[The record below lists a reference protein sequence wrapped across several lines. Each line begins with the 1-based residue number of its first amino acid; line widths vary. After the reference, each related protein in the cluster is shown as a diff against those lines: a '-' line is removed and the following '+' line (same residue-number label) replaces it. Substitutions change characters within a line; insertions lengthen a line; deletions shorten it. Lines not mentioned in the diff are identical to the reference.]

1 MFHFLKKNF
10 TRSGNIEKDVV
21 KKYFDKTQSLM
32 FDKKAASIEQDHISD
47 FTKDYQCRTILDL
60 GCGEG
65 RYSHCFKNYEYYH
78 GVDFSE
84 SFISNTESTE
94 RRKFSCSDVVE
105 FYEDKI
111 YDTVLLIGLIS
122 NYFSKTLL
130 KRLSGALFGAVIF
143 FVLTNFG
150 VWASGMYGYTLN
162 GIITCYTLAIPF
174 FAYSA
179 ISTIL
184 FSFLIEFIYRSLQLK
199 IAKHQ

>member
-1 MFHFLKKNF
+1 MKQINICLGIFLALAISRFVPHPPNF
-10 TRSGNIEKDVV
+10 TSLIALSFYIPVFFGR
-21 KKYFDKTQSLM
+21 KYIP
-32 FDKKAASIEQDHISD
+32 AIIISFAITD
-47 FTKDYQCRTILDL
+47 LIIGLHTVTFFTW
-60 GCGEG
+60 G
-65 RYSHCFKNYEYYH
+65 S
-78 GVDFSE
+78 
-84 SFISNTESTE
+84 
-94 RRKFSCSDVVE
+94 
-105 FYEDKI
+105 
-111 YDTVLLIGLIS
+111 VLLIGLIS

-184 FSFLIEFIYRSLQLK
+184 FSFLIEFIYRCLQFK